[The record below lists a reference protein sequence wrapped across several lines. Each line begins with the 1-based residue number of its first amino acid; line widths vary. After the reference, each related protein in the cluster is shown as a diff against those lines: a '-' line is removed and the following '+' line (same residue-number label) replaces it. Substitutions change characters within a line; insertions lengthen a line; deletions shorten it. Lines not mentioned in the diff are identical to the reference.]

1 MPRDFHEYSANE
13 DQHPQAATAAGV
25 QAVRA
30 DTVDL
35 LRDYACIVADI
46 LGAADDG

>member
-1 MPRDFHEYSANE
+1 MPLDVLEYCAKGGFGMQSPA
-13 DQHPQAATAAGV
+13 AAGV
-25 QAVRA
+25 QAVSA